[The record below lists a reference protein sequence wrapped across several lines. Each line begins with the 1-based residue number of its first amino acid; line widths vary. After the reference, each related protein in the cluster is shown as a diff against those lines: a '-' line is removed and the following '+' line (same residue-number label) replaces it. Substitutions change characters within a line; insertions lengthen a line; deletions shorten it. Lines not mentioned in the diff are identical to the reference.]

1 LLSLFF
7 VVSPRLDRFT
17 AEIVMPAL
25 DRKGFARKSGS
36 RIKFGEDCMRVGVV
50 FPQTEIAP
58 DPAVIRDWAQ
68 AVEGLGFDHIIAY
81 DHVMGANL
89 ASRPGWNMPYNHDT
103 PFHEPIT
110 LFSFLAGVT
119 TTLELASGII
129 ILPQRQAALFAKQA
143 ANADVFSGG
152 RLRLGFG
159 IGWNQVEY
167 EALGAPF
174 EARGPRLEEQ
184 VDLLRKLWTGKPIS
198 FDGRFHKVT
207 DAGINPPPV
216 KKAIPVWFGGTSE
229 ASMERVARTGDG
241 WIPVLPAAQAAD
253 KVAEMRERVVRAGR
267 DPSAVGIDNIIFV
280 GATLGGPVRGPDDAA
295 ADHAAWK
302 NAGASHVTIHTMGAG
317 LKTADDHLAFLR
329 RVKAAIG

>member
-1 LLSLFF
+1 
-7 VVSPRLDRFT
+7 
-17 AEIVMPAL
+17 
-25 DRKGFARKSGS
+25 
-36 RIKFGEDCMRVGVV
+36 MRVGIV
-50 FPQTEIAP
+50 FPQTEIAA
-58 DPAVIRDWAQ
+58 DPVVIRDWAQ
-68 AVEGLGFDHIIAY
+68 AVEGMGLDHIIAY

-89 ASRPGWNMPYNHDT
+89 ASRPDWKMPYSHDT

-110 LFSFLAGVT
+110 LFSYLAGVT
-119 TTLELASGII
+119 KTLELASGII

-174 EARGPRLEEQ
+174 EARGARLDEQ
-184 VDLLRKLWTGKPIS
+184 VDLLRKLWTGAPITYN
-198 FDGRFHKVT
+198 GRFHKVT

-216 KKAIPVWFGGTSE
+216 KRSIPVWFGGTSE
-229 ASMERVARTGDG
+229 ASMNRVARTGDG

-253 KVAEMRERVVRAGR
+253 KVAEMRALVKAAGR
-267 DPSAVGIDNIIFV
+267 DPDAVGIDNIIFV
-280 GATLGGPVRGPDDAA
+280 GATLGGPVRTPEDAA

-302 NAGASHVTIHTMGAG
+302 KAGATHVTVHTMGAG
-317 LKTADDHLAFLR
+317 LKTADDHIAFLR
-329 RVKAAIG
+329 RFKNAIG

>member
-1 LLSLFF
+1 
-7 VVSPRLDRFT
+7 
-17 AEIVMPAL
+17 
-25 DRKGFARKSGS
+25 
-36 RIKFGEDCMRVGVV
+36 MRVGVV
-50 FPQTEIAP
+50 FPQTEIAA
-58 DPAVIRDWAQ
+58 DPVVIRDWAQ

-89 ASRPGWNMPYNHDT
+89 ASRPDWRMPYNHDT
-103 PFHEPIT
+103 PFHEPLT
-110 LFSFLAGVT
+110 LFAFLAGVT

-159 IGWNQVEY
+159 IGWNEIEY
-167 EALGAPF
+167 EALGTPF
-174 EARGPRLEEQ
+174 EARGARLDEQ

-198 FDGRFHKVT
+198 YDGRFHKVT

-216 KKAIPVWFGGTSE
+216 KRSIPVWFGGASA
-229 ASMERVARTGDG
+229 ASMQRVARTGDG
-241 WIPVLPAAQAAD
+241 WIPVLPASQAAEKID
-253 KVAEMRERVVRAGR
+253 EMRTLVKEAGR
-267 DPSAVGIDNIIFV
+267 DPAAVGIDNIIFV
-280 GATLGGPVRGPDDAA
+280 GATLGGPVRTPDDAA

-302 NAGASHVTIHTMGAG
+302 AAGATHVTIHTMGAG

-329 RVKAAIG
+329 KLTQAIR